1 MKALGLDRDDGMGE
15 EAKDELCSG
24 EIFLKHVSPQSASY
38 SGLHSKYQ
46 ELVRVN
52 MVV

>member
-1 MKALGLDRDDGMGE
+1 MKALGLDRDDEMGE
-15 EAKDELCSG
+15 EGKDKSCSG
-24 EIFLKHVSPQSASY
+24 EIFLKQVSPQSASY

-46 ELVRVN
+46 EPVRVN